1 MKKTFSTFFLLV
13 FFLSTF
19 AQTSKIDSLKVELT
33 KTNIDTVL
41 VSINYLLSKNYF
53 EFDSNKAK
61 KYGNDALQYSLKSE
75 NYKLAEIYSEL
86 GIIELDNGK
95 NELAQ
100 EYFDKAL
107 VELDIK
113 ENKTLRGVIYGNYST
128 SYEAS
133 NNFEKEL
140 EYSLKA
146 IELNKDNDEELCFL
160 YYNHS
165 LIYEQAGF
173 HEEGLHYLKLAKQI
187 SKRSNELRIE
197 AYSLQ
202 LLAYYALEDK
212 EYELA
217 KKYLE
222 RGKEICEQSGSVEI
236 CHHMY
241 MTLGLL
247 FTDTENFEEAK
258 VALLKAKEFALQRK
272 LKYDIIASEI
282 LLGNLEFKR
291 GNYKKSTQIFNSINI
306 DSFDIETIVYANIIY
321 KNRSLAEGKIGN
333 YRKSNQ
339 LLNQYVAF
347 GDSIRLSKNR
357 TLLAQADRK
366 YKTEKKDKEL
376 LVQKLALQ
384 NQENEIQKKNN
395 QMTLLYGISLFLLVA
410 SLLTWLI
417 YQQKS
422 KRKSQEIVTLKKE
435 HQISTLE
442 SLMLGEEQERLRIAK
457 ELHDGVNGDL
467 SAIKFKLSSL
477 LEMNNKV
484 IKEAVAMID
493 DSCRQVRAISHNLV
507 PPSLDNFN
515 LIEASEEYCFNL
527 NEMHTQDIVFQHLGD
542 AFSVSKSS
550 EINIFRI
557 IQELVSNSIKH
568 AEADEINVQISCHEN
583 HLSLSVEDNGI
594 GFDPKTVNSDGI
606 GLKNIQS
613 RVHYLQA
620 SMDVLSNED
629 GTSYTIEMDINKLND
644 NN

>member
-1 MKKTFSTFFLLV
+1 MKKTFSILLFLV

-19 AQTSKIDSLKVELT
+19 AQTSTIDSLKVELAKT
-33 KTNIDTVL
+33 KIDTVKVNL
-41 VSINYLLSKNYF
+41 NLLLSSNYS
-53 EFDSNKAK
+53 EFDLKMAT
-61 KYGNDALQYSLKSE
+61 KYGNDALQYSLKSQ
-75 NYKLAEIYSEL
+75 NYKLADIYTNLGVCEL
-86 GIIELDNGK
+86 NNGK
-95 NELAQ
+95 DIEARAYFEKALGELA
-100 EYFDKAL
+100 
-107 VELDIK
+107 IK
-113 ENKTLRGVIYGNYST
+113 ENKTLRGLIYGNYST
-128 SYEAS
+128 SYERS
-133 NNFEKEL
+133 NDFEKQL

-146 IELNKDNDEELCFL
+146 IDLNKENDVELCFL

-165 LIYEQAGF
+165 LIYESAGF
-173 HEEGLHYLKLAKQI
+173 HDEGLHYLKLAKDI
-187 SKRSNELRIE
+187 SERSNEFRIE
-197 AYSLQ
+197 AYSVQ
-202 LLAYYALEDK
+202 LLAYYAINDK

-217 KKYLE
+217 KKYLI
-222 RGKEICEQSGSVEI
+222 RGKEICEQMSSAEI

-241 MTLGLL
+241 MASGMLL
-247 FTDTENFEEAK
+247 TEIDNFEGAEAS
-258 VALLKAKEFALQRK
+258 LLKAKEFALQRK
-272 LKYDIIASEI
+272 IKYDIIASEI

-291 GNYKKSTQIFNSINI
+291 DNYKKSTQIFNSINI
-306 DSFDIETIVYANIIY
+306 DSFDIETIVYANIFY

-366 YKTEKKDKEL
+366 YKSEKKDKEL

-384 NQENEIQKKNN
+384 KQENEIQKKNN

-417 YQQKS
+417 YQQKN
-422 KRKSQEIVTLKKE
+422 KRKSQEIVALKRE

-442 SLMLGEEQERLRIAK
+442 SLMQGEEKERLRIAK

-467 SAIKFKLSSL
+467 SAIKLKLSSL

-484 IKEAVAMID
+484 IKEAVSMID

-507 PPSLDNFN
+507 PPTLDNFN
-515 LIEASEEYCFNL
+515 LIEAAEDYCFNL
-527 NEMHTQDIVFQHLGD
+527 NEMHTQEIVFQHLGD
-542 AFSVSKSS
+542 SFSVSKSS

-583 HLSLSVEDNGI
+583 QLSLSIEDNGI
-594 GFDPKTVNSDGI
+594 GFDPKTVKSKGI
-606 GLKNIQS
+606 GLNNIQS
-613 RVHYLQA
+613 RVNYLQA
-620 SMDVLSNED
+620 IMDVLSNED